1 MPGSIVPLG
10 DLTAGWHNRADPS
23 KIPKGAALE
32 MRNCII
38 TDRDGIAPRPGTL
51 LMGASDNSGTAC
63 VSGFVHRDRSG
74 NETPMRTSGTILEI
88 WNETVDTWFTLKSG
102 FTSAQEFGFADH
114 SVNTDATDYNYFCNA
129 VDPYQRWRGYH
140 SLITSALVGAETT
153 IPVSTTLLDD
163 VFYTGTASA
172 VTTTTVTIATSS
184 WATDLWNTFYVRITN
199 GASQG
204 KISLISATTATQITF
219 TAIAGLAGTP
229 TFEIRK
235 LAVPTTGTL
244 IYGGT
249 TIAYTAVPTDA
260 SFTVGS
266 AHAAADNTP
275 IALVPEEI
283 LTNGVPRGNRLIV
296 DNTRMFVAGV
306 IGNGPSTYYSKIA
319 NAGSFSFSSPR
330 IATDGGV
337 IDTPEGGG
345 KIRDLVAQEDVIY
358 ILKNG
363 IVKTVTFTQD
373 GNDLPQ
379 IQPLVE
385 SNRVSVVGRVFKT
398 ANDVYFATQ
407 DNSITSLGRLPN
419 LDQNTRAFDISYD
432 VKKGV
437 SLMDFSNFRG
447 IEYQDRSIMS
457 CKETED
463 STSNDVCVVFNSQR
477 QRWEGVWD
485 LDAADFFTYQSVPH
499 FVSSSSKETYKMF
512 EGIDK
517 DKAGVHYPVNSFW
530 KSGYLNYTKTGINL
544 QELYSII
551 VSGWIS
557 SNTTLTFDLTYDFGN
572 SADVTS
578 WEFSGVESDYI
589 FGEPVYNVLG
599 QFPLGVVPLGMI
611 GEEILDNKRKFLVI
625 FNVPAKQHHWFQFGF
640 GSNGL
645 GQDWEITDVFFEVE
659 PTPDVNHNLIK
670 DTESS

>member
-1 MPGSIVPLG
+1 MPNTLVSIG

-38 TDRDGIAPRPGTL
+38 TDRDGIAPRPGTE
-51 LMGASDNSGTAC
+51 LMGAEDNGGTAC
-63 VSGFVHRDRSG
+63 VSGFVHRDRNG
-74 NETPMRTSGTILEI
+74 NETPMRTSGTIMEL
-88 WNETVDTWFTLKSG
+88 WNETVDTWFTLKTG

-114 SVNTDATDYNYFCNA
+114 SINTDATDYAYFCNA
-129 VDPYQRWRGYH
+129 VEPYQRWRGYH

-153 IPVSTTLLDD
+153 IPVTTTLQED
-163 VFYTGTASA
+163 VFHSGTASA
-172 VTTTTVTIATSS
+172 VTTTTLTIASSS

-249 TIAYTAVPTDA
+249 TIAYSAVPTDA

-266 AHAAADNTP
+266 AHATADDTP

-283 LTNGVPRGNRLIV
+283 LTNGTPRGNRLIV
-296 DNTRMFVAGV
+296 DNTRMFVSGI
-306 IGNGPSTYYSKIA
+306 IGNGPSTFYSKIN
-319 NAGSFSFSSPR
+319 NAGNFAYSAPR

-345 KIRDLVAQEDVIY
+345 KVRDLITQEDIIY

-437 SLMDFSNFRG
+437 SLMDFTHFRG

-457 CKETED
+457 CRETED
-463 STSNDVCVVFNSQR
+463 STSNDIAIVFNSQR
-477 QRWEGVWD
+477 QKWEGIWD
-485 LDAADFFTYQSVPH
+485 MDAAEFFTYQALPH
-499 FVSSSSKETYKMF
+499 FVSSASKETYKMF
-512 EGIDK
+512 TGNDK
-517 DKAGVHYPVNSFW
+517 NKAGTHFPVNAFW
-530 KSGYLNYTKTGINL
+530 KSGYLNYTNTGINL
-544 QELYSII
+544 QELNRII
-551 VSGWIS
+551 VSGWIAA
-557 SNTTLTFDLTYDFGN
+557 NTTLTFDLSFDFG
-572 SADVTS
+572 STAETYS
-578 WEFSGVESDYI
+578 WDFSGVESNYI

-599 QFPLGVVPLGMI
+599 QFPIGIVPLGMI
-611 GEEILDNKRKFLVI
+611 GEEILDNKRKFLVV
-625 FNVPAKQHHWFQFGF
+625 FNVPVKQHHWFQLGF
-640 GSNGL
+640 GSNGV
-645 GQDWEITDVFFEVE
+645 GQDWEITDVFFDIEV
-659 PTPDVNHNLIK
+659 TPDINQALTK